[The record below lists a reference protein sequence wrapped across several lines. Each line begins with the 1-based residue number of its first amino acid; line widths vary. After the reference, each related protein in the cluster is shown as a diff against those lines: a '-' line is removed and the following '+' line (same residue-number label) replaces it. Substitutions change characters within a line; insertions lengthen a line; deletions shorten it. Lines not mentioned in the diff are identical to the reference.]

1 MARKKQTT
9 FKSLGVSREEAENIR
24 AALQLLEETEE
35 REKQEAYR
43 ERKRQAAQPGDLELR
58 MNTRKLILYHKNAE
72 AYPREEQEF
81 RWSERY
87 GSLKD
92 QLEGIYGTERVQQQF
107 EQDYDKYSVGEDIS
121 AGSVK

>member
-1 MARKKQTT
+1 MAQRRQT
-9 FKSLGVSREEAENIR
+9 FKSLGVSRQEAENIR

-35 REKQEAYR
+35 RERKESLR
-43 ERKRQAAQPGDLELR
+43 ERKREAAQPGDLELR

-72 AYPREEQEF
+72 AYPREEPEF

-87 GSLKD
+87 ESLKD
-92 QLEGIYGTERVQQQF
+92 TLEGVYGAERVQQQF

-121 AGSVK
+121 AGSIK